1 MSRSGMT
8 DEFGSINI
16 QEELQ
21 KPENQLVG
29 RETGDE
35 TRKRMEDL
43 IELTEEILPT
53 VGPRKRKYFQ
63 IKFNCWKAD
72 GGKLLLVLCFLKYII
87 TRVEIYR
94 FSPYHM
100 CHRMRLCLVEVL

>member
-1 MSRSGMT
+1 MT
-8 DEFGSINI
+8 DEFSSINI
-16 QEELQ
+16 QEELH

-29 RETGDE
+29 LESEDK

-63 IKFNCWKAD
+63 TKFYCWKAD
-72 GGKLLLVLCFLKYII
+72 GGKL
-87 TRVEIYR
+87 
-94 FSPYHM
+94 
-100 CHRMRLCLVEVL
+100 